1 MKTRLLI
8 LQNAWTKGIFAVVII
23 FRNFPWSF
31 RVNKLPTST
40 FLPCQVVPLVCGGR
54 LLWRSLGFLT
64 GVVHCL
70 LFNIIFAN
78 PIQEIVVTL
87 TSIVGGIR
95 CVIRFF
101 LHKWKINFQIYCN
114 GEQRG
119 HPAGNAQAISGM
131 LLYIYSLTELHFQ
144 FNSILIKPNLNST
157 PFSPWFQLPTSK
169 FQFHSNL

>member
-87 TSIVGGIR
+87 SSIVGGIR

-114 GEQRG
+114 GGAEMTSCG
-119 HPAGNAQAISGM
+119 KCASYFGNAALH
-131 LLYIYSLTELHFQ
+131 LLTHRIALSIQ
-144 FNSILIKPNLNST
+144 FNSD
-157 PFSPWFQLPTSK
+157 
-169 FQFHSNL
+169 